1 MPKHLKVER
10 DGRLM
15 IITLNRPE
23 VRNALH
29 APACVEMSEVLDEF
43 QSDPERW
50 IAIITGAGDKAFCAG
65 HDLTNDFFEPMPATG
80 WAGLAKRT
88 GLNKPIIAAVNG
100 YAMGGGFE
108 IALMSDIVIAE
119 KRASF
124 GLSEPRVGFVAAGGG
139 AQKLPLR
146 VPKAIAMG
154 MLLTGNRMP
163 AAEAARWGLVNEV
176 VPNGTSVEAAR
187 RWADQILTCSPAA
200 VRFTKQI
207 AMLAL
212 EPEITSRPAFD
223 FVEEKMKPVLFGLE
237 DTREGMRAFAEKR
250 KPVWT
255 GR

>member
-1 MPKHLKVER
+1 MPEHLKVER

-15 IITLNRPE
+15 IITLNRPQ

-29 APACVEMSEVLDEF
+29 APACVELSSALDEL
-43 QSDPERW
+43 QSDPELW
-50 IAIITGAGDKAFCAG
+50 IGIITGAGDKAFCSG
-65 HDLTNDFFEPMPATG
+65 HDLTDNFFEPMPPTG
-80 WAGLAKRT
+80 WAGMSKRT
-88 GLNKPIIAAVNG
+88 GLDKPIIAAVNG
-100 YAMGGGFE
+100 YALGGGFE
-108 IALMSDIVIAE
+108 IVLMSDIVIAE
-119 KRASF
+119 ERASF

-139 AQKLPLR
+139 SQKLPLR

-154 MLLTGNRMP
+154 MLLTGNRMG
-163 AAEAARWGLVNEV
+163 AEEAARWGLVNEV
-176 VPNGTSVEAAR
+176 VPNGGSVEAAR
-187 RWADQILTCSPAA
+187 RWADQILACSPAA

-212 EPEITSRPAFD
+212 EPEITSRPPFD
-223 FVEEKMKPVLFGLE
+223 LVEKIKPVLFELE